1 LSFFYFT
8 KHADYVHKSLVY
20 AKREKKTTLHG
31 RCIMLSLAS
40 EMGVCRAKFPAYI
53 KMNACTRV

>member
-1 LSFFYFT
+1 M
-8 KHADYVHKSLVY
+8 VY
-20 AKREKKTTLHG
+20 AKREKKTTLHD

-40 EMGVCRAKFPAYI
+40 EVGIYRTKFPAYI

>member
-1 LSFFYFT
+1 M
-8 KHADYVHKSLVY
+8 HKNMVY
-20 AKREKKTTLHG
+20 AKREKKTTLDD

-40 EMGVCRAKFPAYI
+40 EVGIYRTKFPAYI